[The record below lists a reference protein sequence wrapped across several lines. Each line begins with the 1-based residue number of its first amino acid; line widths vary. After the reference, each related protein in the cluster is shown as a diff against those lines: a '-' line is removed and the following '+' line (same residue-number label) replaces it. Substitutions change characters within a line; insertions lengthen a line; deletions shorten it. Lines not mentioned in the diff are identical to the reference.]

1 MYPSATLHTE
11 DIPRNQEVVDSW
23 TYLLKRALILDAF
36 GSNKHPAVSESQL
49 LCHCAP
55 ELLKQFPS
63 LVIHS
68 ATRNNDI

>member
-1 MYPSATLHTE
+1 M
-11 DIPRNQEVVDSW
+11 
-23 TYLLKRALILDAF
+23 YLLKRALILDAF

-55 ELLKQFPS
+55 ELLKQFPG

-68 ATRNNDI
+68 VRRYNDDKRKKKSSYHFY